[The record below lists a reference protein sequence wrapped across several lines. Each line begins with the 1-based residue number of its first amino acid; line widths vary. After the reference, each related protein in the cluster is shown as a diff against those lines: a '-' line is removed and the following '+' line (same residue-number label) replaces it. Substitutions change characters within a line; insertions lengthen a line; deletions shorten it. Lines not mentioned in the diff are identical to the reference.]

1 MMLYNSQELELF
13 SKCSLIST
21 GATGTG
27 PLMSMLT
34 PPTICSRVN
43 MVGGERSKK
52 DLGMRRN
59 KQLSLRGRVNDD
71 FREEMVLA

>member
-1 MMLYNSQELELF
+1 
-13 SKCSLIST
+13 
-21 GATGTG
+21 
-27 PLMSMLT
+27 
-34 PPTICSRVN
+34 

-71 FREEMVLA
+71 FREEMVLAWDESWKAKKSFPGVQTVGVSFQAEEAA